1 MRRLLTSLGANKVTV
16 MFQIES
22 TSALNS
28 FNAALKEFDGIIY
41 AIEHEEHPT
50 VAPTICC
57 SKKALI
63 EKCNGVGMVKP
74 PRLCESFKLT

>member
-1 MRRLLTSLGANKVTV
+1 MSSLGANKVTV

-22 TSALNS
+22 ISGLNN

-63 EKCNGVGMVKP
+63 EKCNAVGMVILP
-74 PRLCESFKLT
+74 